1 MSMAVGS
8 GGGQNADMNVT
19 PLIDVLLVLIIIFMV
34 INPPQPKGLDAL
46 VPQPP
51 PPNAPKN
58 NTPDRTIVVQLIDR
72 GPGQEPAVKINQDD
86 TTWDNLQGRLT
97 DIFKTRAEKVMFVK
111 GDDNVPFADVAN
123 VIDIAH
129 AAGVDKVGL
138 ITATRSVLF
147 ASFWNTV
154 RNKVRNKICKCGC
167 WESSE
172 TSCARCSPALARI
185 LVRSRGFLARRLI
198 KQ

>member
-34 INPPQPKGLDAL
+34 INPPQPKGLDPL

-72 GPGQEPAVKINQDD
+72 GAGQEPGVKINQED
-86 TTWDNLQGRLT
+86 TTWDGLQGRLT

-111 GDDNVPFADVAN
+111 GDDNVPFADVAT

-138 ITATRSVLF
+138 ITA
-147 ASFWNTV
+147 
-154 RNKVRNKICKCGC
+154 KIEAG
-167 WESSE
+167 
-172 TSCARCSPALARI
+172 
-185 LVRSRGFLARRLI
+185 G
-198 KQ
+198 

>member
-1 MSMAVGS
+1 MSMSAGSAS
-8 GGGQNADMNVT
+8 GGQTADMNVT
-19 PLIDVLLVLIIIFMV
+19 PLIDVLLVMLIIFMV
-34 INPPQPKGLDAL
+34 ITPLSPKGLDAL

-72 GPGQEPAVKINQDD
+72 GPGQDPALKINQDD
-86 TTWDNLQGRLT
+86 VTWDSLQGRLS

-111 GDDNVPFADVAN
+111 GDDAVAFANVAN

-138 ITATRSVLF
+138 ITA
-147 ASFWNTV
+147 
-154 RNKVRNKICKCGC
+154 KI
-167 WESSE
+167 ES
-172 TSCARCSPALARI
+172 
-185 LVRSRGFLARRLI
+185 GG
-198 KQ
+198 